1 LWVFSMSRNELL
13 HATYANKARAIQMVG
28 LRVGSLTKR
37 GTGYKKAGEFDYL
50 RDKTYR
56 ESERVIEETR
66 PEGIPSR
73 KNAVFLFPRWGSA
86 YGDEP
91 DAFIVG
97 EDEWGRPVYD
107 FGFGKDTIFVVD
119 GRMIPCRCGVGDMV
133 KSDEV
138 FRCEGERTGMIRLK
152 EPYVSRSGGLRLR
165 YGAEKPPSEESCKR
179 LAEEFWED
187 AESFDPRTDDLD
199 DILWKENGECKWEDP
214 EVWCPCS
221 IPREAL
227 IEKWDSRHPAPQPS
241 YGGG

>member
-1 LWVFSMSRNELL
+1 LL
-13 HATYANKARAIQMVG
+13 HATYGNKARAIQMVG
-28 LRVGSLTKR
+28 LRIGSLTKR
-37 GTGYKKAGEFDYL
+37 GTGYKKLGEFDYL
-50 RDKTYR
+50 RDATYR
-56 ESERVIEETR
+56 ESERILEEER
-66 PEGIPSR
+66 PSNIPSR
-73 KNAVFLFPRWGSA
+73 MNAVFFFPREGSV
-86 YGDEP
+86 YGDDF
-91 DAFIVG
+91 DAFVVG
-97 EDEWGRPVYD
+97 EDEWGRPIYD

-119 GRMIPCRCGVGDMV
+119 GRMIPCRCGIGDMA

-138 FRCEGERTGMIRLK
+138 FRCAGELTGLIREN
-152 EPYVSRSGGLRLR
+152 EPFVFRGRRGLTLR
-165 YGAEKPPSEESCKR
+165 YGEAYSEDKCRR
-179 LAEEFWED
+179 LAKEFWEG